1 MSSLIRRDLPWR
13 EPDALARALAQRF
26 GREGL
31 VLLGGDR
38 GPLGRRAV
46 LGVDPLET
54 VCCRGLP
61 GAVGA
66 TDPFAA
72 LRAMGERGGP
82 WLGWLAYEAAAW
94 LEPSVPWR
102 EPEMATLWAVRH
114 DPLIHF
120 DLAGRRCWLE
130 GRDPQRLQALAAVI
144 DGLPG
149 ARADDM
155 AVAAAWPA
163 SSAAAAAPAWPAAHG
178 LTESVSG
185 ERGAAAAAWPAAA
198 AGGVGLVETLPGGSG
213 AAADGGHPDG
223 LAAGLP
229 GQGRQPA
236 EAPRLDALSGVAAG
250 RPVPP
255 SPGIPRSPELSSLA
269 GPESPPGPVSPDA
282 SAPEAGSPGGSSVR
296 QEPAVAPGAVA
307 PAAGQA
313 QPLRIPLDAWRWH
326 TTPQRYADQVGEL
339 LQRIAAGDLF
349 QANLTACCETTLA
362 SPPDPLDLW
371 ERLSRACPAPFA
383 GVAIASSGA
392 AGEAVISASPERFL
406 QLSPQG
412 LVETRP
418 IKGTRPRS
426 ADADRDA
433 AAAAELV
440 CDPKDRAE
448 NVMIVDLLRND
459 LGRVCEPGSIQV
471 PQLVGLESYAQVHH
485 LTSVVCGRLAS
496 GRDLVD
502 LLRACWPGGSISGAP
517 KLRACTRLHGLEPV
531 PRGPYCGS
539 LFHWDAEGGFDSSIL
554 IRSVMAS
561 GCRLRV
567 HAGGGIVADSD
578 PAAEAEEMGWKIQP
592 LLEALA

>member
-1 MSSLIRRDLPWR
+1 MTSALLRRELPWWD
-13 EPDALARALAQRF
+13 PTALARSLAARL
-26 GREGL
+26 GAEGL
-31 VLLGGDR
+31 VLLDGDGGPH
-38 GPLGRRAV
+38 GQRAV

-61 GAVGA
+61 GDAGA
-66 TDPFAA
+66 TDPFEA

-102 EPEMATLWAVRH
+102 DPEMASLWAVRH

-120 DLAGRRCWLE
+120 DRAVRRCWLE
-130 GRDPQRLQALAAVI
+130 GRDPLRLEALAAVI
-144 DGLPG
+144 AALPAPEPQPPG
-149 ARADDM
+149 AGSITAQSQALAAGDAGGASGAALTPAC
-155 AVAAAWPA
+155 AVPDRVA
-163 SSAAAAAPAWPAAHG
+163 SSSSAPLPAPRSGVGQVRGLAPQAGPGQACASSGRAAGTDRAAAAPVATAA
-178 LTESVSG
+178 
-185 ERGAAAAAWPAAA
+185 
-198 AGGVGLVETLPGGSG
+198 
-213 AAADGGHPDG
+213 
-223 LAAGLP
+223 
-229 GQGRQPA
+229 
-236 EAPRLDALSGVAAG
+236 
-250 RPVPP
+250 
-255 SPGIPRSPELSSLA
+255 IPRSAWHWHTS
-269 GPESPPGPVSPDA
+269 
-282 SAPEAGSPGGSSVR
+282 PEAY
-296 QEPAVAPGAVA
+296 
-307 PAAGQA
+307 AA
-313 QPLRIPLDAWRWH
+313 
-326 TTPQRYADQVGEL
+326 QVSAL
-339 LQRIAAGDLF
+339 LERIAAGDLF
-349 QANLTACCETTLA
+349 QANLTACCETWLEDA
-362 SPPDPLDLW
+362 PDPLALW

-383 GVAIASSGA
+383 GVAIGSGEA
-392 AGEAVISASPERFL
+392 AGDAVISASPERFL
-406 QLSPQG
+406 QLSPGG

-426 ADADRDA
+426 AEADRDA
-433 AAAAELV
+433 AAAAALV

-448 NVMIVDLLRND
+448 NVMIVDLMRND
-459 LGRVCEPGSIQV
+459 LGRVCEPGSIAV

-485 LTSVVCGRLAS
+485 LTSVVTGQLAA

-561 GCRLRV
+561 GRRLRV

-578 PAAEAEEMGWKIQP
+578 PAAEAEEMGWKIDP